1 MLDFLDNPA
10 CLDVCGKLWKGLRFK
25 LREAR
30 YTHCVILAGTND
42 VGGCKGSAEDIFKNI
57 DKLAKVAK
65 DFGCETFVMT
75 IPELREEKNHRN
87 MENIRISANRL
98 LMQSESLNTID
109 LSTLV
114 PYHRLTR
121 ADRDRIWEP
130 DGVHLR
136 PAGYSKIA
144 HAVAQRLRQLHLD
157 APPVGKEVVAEEAM
171 KRAAPPVV
179 AAEKKANLQQHAAAY
194 GQQEGK
200 VQQQQPVQQQ
210 QQQAAYA
217 AAMQQE
223 AAMQQQQAIQQRGAS
238 GSALSMTP
246 TLEAEAEEDN
256 DEIDKYKEYWYFEE
270 NRETGN
276 VEVGRHVL
284 ADTEHIRGGSLG
296 LPGGVLGALG
306 GGDGGICHAGG
317 LGDCSA
323 LEQIDFKADDTQSHT
338 GAGRSPQGK
347 RKAERTASEVDAH
360 VQVVPQDVSME
371 HSNSPL
377 LSLKP
382 EGESLRLSYRSEYLA
397 AASAA
402 PTPTTPAPQ
411 QRQSGSPPF
420 SFLTVLVQ
428 DHGSW
433 GLDVGKEF
441 SSVNGESAIL
451 L

>member
-1 MLDFLDNPA
+1 MLDSLDNPA
-10 CLDVCGKLWKGLRFK
+10 CRDVCGKLWKGLRFK

-210 QQQAAYA
+210 QQQ
-217 AAMQQE
+217 
-223 AAMQQQQAIQQRGAS
+223 QQA
-238 GSALSMTP
+238 
-246 TLEAEAEEDN
+246 E
-256 DEIDKYKEYWYFEE
+256 
-270 NRETGN
+270 
-276 VEVGRHVL
+276 
-284 ADTEHIRGGSLG
+284 
-296 LPGGVLGALG
+296 
-306 GGDGGICHAGG
+306 
-317 LGDCSA
+317 
-323 LEQIDFKADDTQSHT
+323 
-338 GAGRSPQGK
+338 
-347 RKAERTASEVDAH
+347 
-360 VQVVPQDVSME
+360 
-371 HSNSPL
+371 
-377 LSLKP
+377 
-382 EGESLRLSYRSEYLA
+382 
-397 AASAA
+397 
-402 PTPTTPAPQ
+402 
-411 QRQSGSPPF
+411 
-420 SFLTVLVQ
+420 
-428 DHGSW
+428 
-433 GLDVGKEF
+433 
-441 SSVNGESAIL
+441 
-451 L
+451 